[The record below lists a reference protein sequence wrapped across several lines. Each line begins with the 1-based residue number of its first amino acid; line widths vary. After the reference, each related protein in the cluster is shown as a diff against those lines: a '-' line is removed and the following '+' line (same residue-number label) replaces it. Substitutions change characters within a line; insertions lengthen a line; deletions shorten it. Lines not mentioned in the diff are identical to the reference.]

1 MKQAKELLE
10 QVNEASFTIQRHKA
24 IRNGKVVLLRTRKY
38 AGPAQKDGYKRD
50 EATGRLVRMTPLE
63 RRRRSRAQKRAQNK
77 AGAKRHRE
85 ISMRRRGNLLDSNE
99 K

>member
-1 MKQAKELLE
+1 MKQATELLV

-38 AGPAQKDGYKRD
+38 AGPQEREGYKRN
-50 EATGRLVRMTPLE
+50 EEGRLVRMSPLE

-85 ISMRRRGNLLDSNE
+85 NSMRRRENLINVND
-99 K
+99 KK